1 MGLRAEITPFLNLL
15 SHLVQGRHL
24 LYPGLHVS
32 GSLNGQTL
40 LFPSLLLFLSVN
52 VDLGSLFPDWGPTI
66 VWIEIVIV
74 CGLVVSF
81 SFFFFLFH
89 LRVGTAY
96 EMCFM
101 KSTAESFKVHP
112 LFPCFFFLPP
122 PLAALS
128 AGGVENKFGTHMLES
143 TD

>member
-1 MGLRAEITPFLNLL
+1 MLIWAVYSPTEIQQLFELKW
-15 SHLVQGRHL
+15 L
-24 LYPGLHVS
+24 LYVDWW
-32 GSLNGQTL
+32 
-40 LFPSLLLFLSVN
+40 FLFL
-52 VDLGSLFPDWGPTI
+52 
-66 VWIEIVIV
+66 
-74 CGLVVSF
+74 
-81 SFFFFLFH
+81 FFFFLFH
-89 LRVGTAY
+89 LHVGTAY